1 MNYNDYEFN
10 FIQDDEELVN
20 FQYNASFIIGY
31 YKGTLKIVLDEIKN
45 EDEAAY
51 IRKYMVP
58 SIEKALEICEDV
70 WEHRYEKHYSNKHK

>member
-1 MNYNDYEFN
+1 MNYNNYE
-10 FIQDDEELVN
+10 DDEELVN
-20 FQYNASFIIGY
+20 FQSNAAFIIGY

-58 SIEKALEICEDV
+58 SIEKALIMCEDI
-70 WEHRYEKHYSNKHK
+70 WEHRYEKHYSDKYK